1 MAMRRS
7 RPIWAV
13 RSGRLIAMKLTVSQ
27 DRDAIGAGIEG
38 GHRADCLCGLD
49 IELKL
54 AAIL

>member
-13 RSGRLIAMKLTVSQ
+13 RSGRLIAMKLTASQ
-27 DRDAIGAGIEG
+27 DRDANGAWIEG